1 MTEGAGSQQVQ
12 ERINYKTPE
21 SVEIEVPIIR
31 SGLREMYIALKP
43 PTAEPYSLQ

>member
-1 MTEGAGSQQVQ
+1 MTEGAGNQQVQ
-12 ERINYKTPE
+12 EHINYKTPE